1 MKNIKS
7 VEFLDSSLSLA
18 LRVIV
23 YVFLRRGGALINE
36 QSGAIVR
43 ALNYFGLVIFQK
55 QGSNREENTE
65 SNVS

>member
-23 YVFLRRGGALINE
+23 YAFLRRGGALINE

-43 ALNYFGLVIFQK
+43 ALNYFGLVVFQK